1 MDHLFRLDMQ
11 RDASAQSLRAA
22 TALALVCAHGYFIV
36 QTSRSALLRFVL
48 AAPMFMT
55 LLYVP
60 MMFRPVSSGL
70 GAQLVSCC
78 DRMSINATIP
88 RDAVLSH
95 SRGISGIRFGLAEL
109 Q

>member
-1 MDHLFRLDMQ
+1 MHVLWHLPERCAIASMDHLFRLDVQ

-36 QTSRSALLRFVL
+36 RTSRSALLRFVL

-60 MMFRPVSSGL
+60 MMFRPVSFGL
-70 GAQLVSCC
+70 GAQYKL
-78 DRMSINATIP
+78 
-88 RDAVLSH
+88 L
-95 SRGISGIRFGLAEL
+95 
-109 Q
+109 